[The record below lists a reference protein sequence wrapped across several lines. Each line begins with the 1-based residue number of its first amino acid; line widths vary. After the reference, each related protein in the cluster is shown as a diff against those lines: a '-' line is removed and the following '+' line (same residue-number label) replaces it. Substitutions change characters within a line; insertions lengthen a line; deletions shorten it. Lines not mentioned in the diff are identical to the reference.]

1 MIKKMTVGVSQT
13 VSSTVW
19 CVDNVPYSD
28 VTYVTV
34 YNGVDA
40 EGLID
45 NSIVYRLSCVV
56 IVFAYF
62 TWHLEIPTTC

>member
-1 MIKKMTVGVSQT
+1 MTVCVSQI

-56 IVFAYF
+56 IVLL
-62 TWHLEIPTTC
+62 TLHGI